1 MHEHHH
7 HSMTALE
14 ADTFP
19 AEQFEDAGQQ
29 YLTVTLGMW
38 AFLITEIMFI
48 GAVFMTFFIYRQR
61 FPEVFME
68 GGHLLSWKI
77 GAINTVVL
85 LTSSYTMVMAV
96 HFARIGDQKSLV
108 RWLVFTM
115 VLGLAFV
122 IIKSTEYT
130 FEYYEALIPG
140 LNYSDHF
147 HDHERPRE
155 LKLFM
160 TMYFAMTGLHAL
172 HMIVGLG
179 VMLVITYFA
188 WRGSF
193 TAEYNNPVDMAGLYW
208 HFVDLVWVFL
218 FPTLYLLGGLG
229 H

>member
-1 MHEHHH
+1 MAEHHH

-48 GAVFMTFFIYRQR
+48 GAVFMTFFIYRTR
-61 FPEVFME
+61 WPEAFDH
-68 GGHLLSWKI
+68 GAQLLSWKI
-77 GAINTVVL
+77 GAVNTVVL
-85 LTSSYTMVMAV
+85 LASSFTMVMAV
-96 HFARIGDQKSLV
+96 HFARMGNQKALV
-108 RWLVFTM
+108 RWLIATM

-122 IIKSTEYT
+122 AIKSTEYAI
-130 FEYYEALIPG
+130 EYHEELIPG
-140 LNYSDHF
+140 LKYSDHF
-147 HDHERPRE
+147 HGHDRPQE

-160 TMYFAMTGLHAL
+160 TMYFTMTGLHAL

-179 VMLVITYFA
+179 VM
-188 WRGSF
+188 S
-193 TAEYNNPVDMAGLYW
+193 AEYNNPVDMAGLYW

-218 FPTLYLLGGLG
+218 FPTLYLLGGIHL
-229 H
+229 